1 MEAHSQMLAIL
12 ALIRAML
19 FVIVHMKVNIIHL
32 IAEVILFLIRVFVRA
47 IMMGVIVALGRL
59 MVKKFAHLC
68 FALLL

>member
-19 FVIVHMKVNIIHL
+19 FVIVHMKVSIIHL
-32 IAEVILFLIRVFVRA
+32 IAEGILLLIRVFVRA
-47 IMMGVIVALGRL
+47 TTMGVIVVLEPPT
-59 MVKKFAHLC
+59 VKKFVHLC